1 MTGNENTTD
10 TQRSRMKFIN
20 FKFSKHRHL
29 QNKAKLDLPTECTRL
44 CMPKYELI
52 FHLSAKLLL
61 PFHLPATRE
70 RTENGKNRKI
80 QSATLTSCSF
90 ISSSC
95 NANNVHK
102 QEGIKNIHQSEKKV
116 IFDMCYRNKKAPK
129 NCILKP

>member
-1 MTGNENTTD
+1 MKTQQD

-29 QNKAKLDLPTECTRL
+29 QNKAKLDLTTECTRL

-52 FHLSAKLLL
+52 FHLSARLLL
-61 PFHLPATRE
+61 QFHLRAARE
-70 RTENGKNRKI
+70 RTGNGKNRKI

-95 NANNVHK
+95 NNNNVHE
-102 QEGIKNIHQSEKKV
+102 QGIKNIHQSEKKV
-116 IFDMCYRNKKAPK
+116 ILDMCYRNKKAPK